1 MPDSGSKKQQSG
13 RISLSKIAL
22 GFTVFASVICV
33 IVMIQV
39 GRADHIKISQ
49 DNVISGYEKIGTVVC
64 REIEDPDTPIGI
76 KKEYTFTLDEKLHE
90 DTHLAFYTVHQ
101 YVEVLLDGET
111 EYTLM
116 PSGTNRISRTV
127 GSNWNM
133 IPIYREDA
141 GKTVQVRIIPAY
153 ESFRNREVE
162 FLIGSDLAI
171 YRDRLYRDLP
181 QLILG
186 IMAIFVGVV
195 SICVAGYNQLRRH
208 RGRGVVALGIFSVM
222 LGVWRLTDTRF
233 TPFLFPDHPVLLF
246 YISVMMLMLGM
257 VPLMEWIQEY
267 YTEKSKRLLRMYSI
281 ATVIVCLIQ
290 FFLQLTGMVDLRD
303 MLVVTHLVIGVGFFV
318 AIGTA
323 IYERK
328 KSPKEAIIRKGF
340 GLIYICIVGVILD
353 ELAYYIKGNSSGL
366 TFTLI
371 AFLFYIVLMG
381 IASIYRYSEQ
391 ELQLAEKDRQ
401 LAESDRELA
410 ESERMLAERDR
421 HLAVTERQLAENE
434 RKLTERRISV
444 MMSQI
449 RSHFIFN
456 VLTTISGYCKIDPKK
471 ADNALIRFSRYL
483 RKNIRI
489 IEEEGLIDFATEL
502 EQVEDYVALEQL
514 RFEDMIVFEKE
525 IGTSSFK
532 IPPLT
537 IQPIVENAIKHGLIK
552 QDRSGVILLRTE
564 RKAGQPGEAGN
575 HGAGKPSGEAG
586 WIEIT
591 VSDNGVGFVP
601 EESEKPDSV
610 GIRNVRYRLE
620 HMVGGSLSIQS
631 VPGEGTVVTI
641 RLPEEKL
648 SEERLPEEKLSED
661 RLPEEKQP

>member
-1 MPDSGSKKQQSG
+1 M
-13 RISLSKIAL
+13 
-22 GFTVFASVICV
+22 
-33 IVMIQV
+33 
-39 GRADHIKISQ
+39 
-49 DNVISGYEKIGTVVC
+49 
-64 REIEDPDTPIGI
+64 
-76 KKEYTFTLDEKLHE
+76 
-90 DTHLAFYTVHQ
+90 
-101 YVEVLLDGET
+101 
-111 EYTLM
+111 
-116 PSGTNRISRTV
+116 
-127 GSNWNM
+127 
-133 IPIYREDA
+133 
-141 GKTVQVRIIPAY
+141 
-153 ESFRNREVE
+153 
-162 FLIGSDLAI
+162 
-171 YRDRLYRDLP
+171 
-181 QLILG
+181 
-186 IMAIFVGVV
+186 
-195 SICVAGYNQLRRH
+195 
-208 RGRGVVALGIFSVM
+208 
-222 LGVWRLTDTRF
+222 
-233 TPFLFPDHPVLLF
+233 
-246 YISVMMLMLGM
+246 
-257 VPLMEWIQEY
+257 
-267 YTEKSKRLLRMYSI
+267 
-281 ATVIVCLIQ
+281 
-290 FFLQLTGMVDLRD
+290 
-303 MLVVTHLVIGVGFFV
+303 
-318 AIGTA
+318 
-323 IYERK
+323 
-328 KSPKEAIIRKGF
+328 
-340 GLIYICIVGVILD
+340 ILD

-537 IQPIVENAIKHGLIK
+537 IQPIVENAIKHGLIE

-564 RKAGQPGEAGN
+564 RKAGQPGEAEN

-601 EESEKPDSV
+601 EESGSPDSV

-648 SEERLPEEKLSED
+648 SEERSPEEKTTEE
-661 RLPEEKQP
+661 RLPEEKQA

>member
-1 MPDSGSKKQQSG
+1 M
-13 RISLSKIAL
+13 
-22 GFTVFASVICV
+22 GFTILASVICV
-33 IVMIQV
+33 FVMVQV
-39 GRADHIKISQ
+39 GRADHITVSQ
-49 DNVISGYEKIGTVVC
+49 DNVVSEYEKIGTAVC
-64 REIEDPDTPIGI
+64 REIEDPATPIGI
-76 KKEYTFTLDEKLHE
+76 KKEYTFTLDEKLYE
-90 DTHLAFYTVHQ
+90 DTCLAFYTVHQ
-101 YVEVLLDGET
+101 YVEVLLDGEM

-116 PSGTNRISRTV
+116 PSGKNRISRTV

-141 GKTVQVRIIPAY
+141 GKTVQVRITPAY
-153 ESFRNREVE
+153 ESFRDREVE

-171 YRDRLYRDLP
+171 YRDRLYKDLP

-186 IMAIFVGVV
+186 IMAIFVGFVF
-195 SICVAGYNQLRRH
+195 ICVAGYNQLRKH
-208 RGRGVVALGIFSVM
+208 RGRGLVALGIFSVM

-267 YTEKSKRLLRMYSI
+267 YTEKSRRLFRMYSI
-281 ATVIVCLIQ
+281 ATMIVCLIQ
-290 FFLQLTGMVDLRD
+290 FFLQLTGMADLRD
-303 MLVVTHLVIGVGFFV
+303 MLVVTHLVIAAGILV
-318 AIGTA
+318 AIGA
-323 IYERK
+323 AVYERI
-328 KSPKEAIIRKGF
+328 KSPKEARIRKGF
-340 GLIYICIVGVILD
+340 RLVYICVAGVILD
-353 ELAYYIKGNSSGL
+353 VLAFYIKGNSSGL
-366 TFTLI
+366 TFTLC
-371 AFLFYIVLMG
+371 AFLLYIVTMG
-381 IASIYRYSEQ
+381 IASIYKYSEQ

-410 ESERMLAERDR
+410 EKERKLAEKDR
-421 HLAVTERQLAENE
+421 QLAVTERQLAENE
-434 RKLTERRISV
+434 RQLAENDRKLTERRISV

-471 ADNALIRFSRYL
+471 ADSALIRFSRYL

-514 RFEDMIVFEKE
+514 RFEDKIVFEKE

-537 IQPIVENAIKHGLIK
+537 IQPIVENAIKHGLVEH
-552 QDRSGVILLRTE
+552 DRSGVILLRTE
-564 RKAGQPGEAGN
+564 RKVGQPGEAGWS
-575 HGAGKPSGEAG
+575 GIKEPSGEAGNNGTEGQSGEAG

-601 EESEKPDSV
+601 EEIGNPDSV
-610 GIRNVRYRLE
+610 GIRNVRYRLG

-641 RLPEEKL
+641 MIPEEK
-648 SEERLPEEKLSED
+648 
-661 RLPEEKQP
+661 

>member
-1 MPDSGSKKQQSG
+1 MPDYGSKKQQSG
-13 RISLSKIAL
+13 RISLSKIVL

-33 IVMIQV
+33 IIMIQV
-39 GRADHIKISQ
+39 GRADHITISQ
-49 DNVISGYEKIGTVVC
+49 DNVVSGYEKIGTAVC
-64 REIEDPDTPIGI
+64 WEIEDPATPIGI
-76 KKEYTFTLDEKLHE
+76 KKEYTFTLDEKLYE
-90 DTHLAFYTVHQ
+90 DTCLAFYTVHQ
-101 YVEVLLDGET
+101 YVEVLLDGEM

-116 PSGTNRISRTV
+116 PSGKNRISRTV

-171 YRDRLYRDLP
+171 YRDRLYKDLP

-186 IMAIFVGVV
+186 IMAIFVGFVF
-195 SICVAGYNQLRRH
+195 ICVAGYNQLRKH
-208 RGRGVVALGIFSVM
+208 RGRGLVALGIFSVM

-233 TPFLFPDHPVLLF
+233 TPFLFPDYPVLLF

-267 YTEKSKRLLRMYSI
+267 YTEKSRRLFRMYSI
-281 ATVIVCLIQ
+281 AAVIVCLIQ
-290 FFLQLTGMVDLRD
+290 FFLQLTGMTDLRD
-303 MLVVTHLVIGVGFFV
+303 MLVVTHLVIAAGIIV
-318 AIGTA
+318 AIGA
-323 IYERK
+323 AVYERI
-328 KSPKEAIIRKGF
+328 KSPKETRIRKGF
-340 GLIYICIVGVILD
+340 RLVYICVAGVILD
-353 ELAYYIKGNSSGL
+353 VLAFYIKGNSSGL
-366 TFTLI
+366 TFTLC
-371 AFLFYIVLMG
+371 AFLLYIVTMG
-381 IASIYRYSEQ
+381 IASIYKYSEQ
-391 ELQLAEKDRQ
+391 ELQ

-410 ESERMLAERDR
+410 EKERKLAEKDR
-421 HLAVTERQLAENE
+421 QLAVTERQLAENE
-434 RKLTERRISV
+434 RQLAENDRKLTERRISV

-489 IEEEGLIDFATEL
+489 IEEEGLTDFATEL

-537 IQPIVENAIKHGLIK
+537 IQPIVENAIKHGLVEH
-552 QDRSGVILLRTE
+552 DRSGVILLRTE
-564 RKAGQPGEAGN
+564 RKVGQPGEV
-575 HGAGKPSGEAG
+575 GKIRAEELSGEAG

-601 EESEKPDSV
+601 EEIGNPDSV

-620 HMVGGSLSIQS
+620 HMVGGSLSIQC

-641 RLPEEKL
+641 MI
-648 SEERLPEEKLSED
+648 
-661 RLPEEKQP
+661 PEEKQV